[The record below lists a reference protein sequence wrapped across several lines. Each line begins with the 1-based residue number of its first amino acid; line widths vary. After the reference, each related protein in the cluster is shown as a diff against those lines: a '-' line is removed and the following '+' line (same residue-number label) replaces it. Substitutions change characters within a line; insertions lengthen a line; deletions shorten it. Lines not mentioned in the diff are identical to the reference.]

1 MRFDFNHSVEKNNL
15 EHWSN
20 FWQQKRFIM
29 MLYHLQYKVG
39 CLLSVQNLL
48 ASSTSRRAA
57 KKKKKKAEKA
67 TAEATV
73 EDMDE
78 MTADAEP

>member
-1 MRFDFNHSVEKNNL
+1 
-15 EHWSN
+15 
-20 FWQQKRFIM
+20 
-29 MLYHLQYKVG
+29 
-39 CLLSVQNLL
+39 LSVQNLL

-78 MTADAEP
+78 MSACAEP

>member
-1 MRFDFNHSVEKNNL
+1 MFFLVQYYL
-15 EHWSN
+15 
-20 FWQQKRFIM
+20 
-29 MLYHLQYKVG
+29 LYTVN
-39 CLLSVQNLL
+39 CLLCVQNLL

-78 MTADAEP
+78 MSADAEP

>member
-1 MRFDFNHSVEKNNL
+1 
-15 EHWSN
+15 
-20 FWQQKRFIM
+20 
-29 MLYHLQYKVG
+29 
-39 CLLSVQNLL
+39 LL

-67 TAEATV
+67 TAEAAI

-78 MTADAEP
+78 ELTADAEP

>member
-1 MRFDFNHSVEKNNL
+1 MNIYIAH
-15 EHWSN
+15 
-20 FWQQKRFIM
+20 
-29 MLYHLQYKVG
+29 YHFEEISSCYCYCLLFSQG
-39 CLLSVQNLL
+39 CLWCVQSLL

-67 TAEATV
+67 TAEAAI

-78 MTADAEP
+78 ELTADAEP

>member
-1 MRFDFNHSVEKNNL
+1 MGVVVAVN
-15 EHWSN
+15 
-20 FWQQKRFIM
+20 
-29 MLYHLQYKVG
+29 
-39 CLLSVQNLL
+39 CLLPVQNLL
-48 ASSTSRRAA
+48 ASSASRRAA

>member
-1 MRFDFNHSVEKNNL
+1 MC
-15 EHWSN
+15 
-20 FWQQKRFIM
+20 
-29 MLYHLQYKVG
+29 HLLHFL
-39 CLLSVQNLL
+39 CVQNLL

-67 TAEATV
+67 TAEAAV

>member
-1 MRFDFNHSVEKNNL
+1 MFMS
-15 EHWSN
+15 
-20 FWQQKRFIM
+20 
-29 MLYHLQYKVG
+29 Y
-39 CLLSVQNLL
+39 VQSLL

-67 TAEATV
+67 TAEAAG